1 MNNDLKLTIVVPIYN
16 VERYIN
22 KCIDSII
29 HQSYKNLEI
38 ILVDDGSP
46 DKCGEIIDEYS
57 RIDKRIHVIHKS
69 NGGLSSARN
78 AGLDIASGDF
88 IGFVDSDDYIDY
100 NMYEELFDV
109 IKCHDV
115 DIVYSN
121 FQTEYLDGRIEGCG
135 KNSGQIYIRSS
146 LDVLRDMMWDKL
158 NCSSCTKLFK
168 RTVFSEYKFP
178 ENNIY
183 EDRIAM
189 HMWILQCKQVA
200 WVDKVFYHYVE
211 RSSSLCHLITPLNRY
226 HYFMAEFS
234 RIEFIEKHL
243 LFEGEE
249 LLEVRNR
256 LIRICF
262 FTFEEFV
269 LLTKPRCFQKPIK
282 HMRAK
287 FKTLLKFPSRELEVF
302 YRKRIRKI
310 VYFWP
315 IYYWRHFS

>member
-121 FQTEYLDGRIEGCG
+121 FQTEYLDGRIEGCD

>member
-1 MNNDLKLTIVVPIYN
+1 MSF
-16 VERYIN
+16 
-22 KCIDSII
+22 DSRVKVLHLPVANASI
-29 HQSYKNLEI
+29 
-38 ILVDDGSP
+38 
-46 DKCGEIIDEYS
+46 
-57 RIDKRIHVIHKS
+57 
-69 NGGLSSARN
+69 ARN
-78 AGLDIASGDF
+78 AGLDIASAPYV
-88 IGFVDSDDYIDY
+88 GFVDSDDYIDY

-121 FQTEYLDGRIEGCG
+121 FQTEYLDGRIEGCD

-211 RSSSLCHLITPLNRY
+211 RSSSICHLITPLNRY

>member
-1 MNNDLKLTIVVPIYN
+1 MVSVIIPVYK
-16 VERYIN
+16 VEKYLDRCVESVCN
-22 KCIDSII
+22 
-29 HQSYKNLEI
+29 QTYKDIEI
-38 ILVDDGSP
+38 ILVDDGGI
-46 DKCGEIIDEYS
+46 DKCPQKCDEWRKKDQ
-57 RIDKRIHVIHKS
+57 RIKVIHQK
-69 NGGLSSARN
+69 NMGLSEARN
-78 AGLDIASGDF
+78 SGLESSCGEYVIY
-88 IGFVDSDDYIDY
+88 VDSDDYIDY

>member
-1 MNNDLKLTIVVPIYN
+1 M
-16 VERYIN
+16 
-22 KCIDSII
+22 
-29 HQSYKNLEI
+29 
-38 ILVDDGSP
+38 
-46 DKCGEIIDEYS
+46 
-57 RIDKRIHVIHKS
+57 
-69 NGGLSSARN
+69 
-78 AGLDIASGDF
+78 
-88 IGFVDSDDYIDY
+88 
-100 NMYEELFDV
+100 

-189 HMWILQCKQVA
+189 HMWILQCKQGA

>member
-1 MNNDLKLTIVVPIYN
+1 MSF
-16 VERYIN
+16 
-22 KCIDSII
+22 DSRVKVLHLPVANASI
-29 HQSYKNLEI
+29 
-38 ILVDDGSP
+38 
-46 DKCGEIIDEYS
+46 
-57 RIDKRIHVIHKS
+57 
-69 NGGLSSARN
+69 ARN
-78 AGLDIASGDF
+78 AGLDIASAPYV
-88 IGFVDSDDYIDY
+88 GFVDSDDYIDY

-211 RSSSLCHLITPLNRY
+211 RSSSPVSYTHL
-226 HYFMAEFS
+226 E
-234 RIEFIEKHL
+234 
-243 LFEGEE
+243 
-249 LLEVRNR
+249 
-256 LIRICF
+256 
-262 FTFEEFV
+262 
-269 LLTKPRCFQKPIK
+269 
-282 HMRAK
+282 
-287 FKTLLKFPSRELEVF
+287 
-302 YRKRIRKI
+302 
-310 VYFWP
+310 
-315 IYYWRHFS
+315 

>member
-1 MNNDLKLTIVVPIYN
+1 
-16 VERYIN
+16 
-22 KCIDSII
+22 
-29 HQSYKNLEI
+29 
-38 ILVDDGSP
+38 
-46 DKCGEIIDEYS
+46 
-57 RIDKRIHVIHKS
+57 
-69 NGGLSSARN
+69 
-78 AGLDIASGDF
+78 
-88 IGFVDSDDYIDY
+88 
-100 NMYEELFDV
+100 
-109 IKCHDV
+109 
-115 DIVYSN
+115 
-121 FQTEYLDGRIEGCG
+121 
-135 KNSGQIYIRSS
+135 
-146 LDVLRDMMWDKL
+146 
-158 NCSSCTKLFK
+158 
-168 RTVFSEYKFP
+168 
-178 ENNIY
+178 
-183 EDRIAM
+183 M

-269 LLTKPRCFQKPIK
+269 LLTKPRCFQKPIR

>member
-1 MNNDLKLTIVVPIYN
+1 M
-16 VERYIN
+16 
-22 KCIDSII
+22 
-29 HQSYKNLEI
+29 
-38 ILVDDGSP
+38 
-46 DKCGEIIDEYS
+46 
-57 RIDKRIHVIHKS
+57 
-69 NGGLSSARN
+69 
-78 AGLDIASGDF
+78 
-88 IGFVDSDDYIDY
+88 
-100 NMYEELFDV
+100 
-109 IKCHDV
+109 
-115 DIVYSN
+115 
-121 FQTEYLDGRIEGCG
+121 DGRIEGCD

-211 RSSSLCHLITPLNRY
+211 RSSSICHLITPLNRY

-262 FTFEEFV
+262 
-269 LLTKPRCFQKPIK
+269 LLLRSLSF
-282 HMRAK
+282 
-287 FKTLLKFPSRELEVF
+287 
-302 YRKRIRKI
+302 
-310 VYFWP
+310 
-315 IYYWRHFS
+315 

>member
-1 MNNDLKLTIVVPIYN
+1 MEKISVIVPYYN
-16 VERYIN
+16 SSIFLLR
-22 KCIDSII
+22 KCLFSLIA
-29 HQSYKNLEI
+29 QTYKNIEI
-38 ILVDDGSP
+38 MVVIDG
-46 DKCGEIIDEYS
+46 DTKNIDNLKEYFS
-57 RIDKRIHVIHKS
+57 SKDKRIRFVNITH
-69 NGGLSSARN
+69 GGVSVARN
-78 AGLDIASGDF
+78 YGITHTDGKYIV
-88 IGFVDSDDYIDY
+88 FVDSDDYIDY

-121 FQTEYLDGRIEGCG
+121 FQTEYLDGRIEGCD

-211 RSSSLCHLITPLNRY
+211 RSSSICHLITPLNRY

>member
-1 MNNDLKLTIVVPIYN
+1 MISVIVPIYN

-121 FQTEYLDGRIEGCG
+121 FQTEYLDGRIEGCD

-211 RSSSLCHLITPLNRY
+211 RSSSICHLITPLNRY

>member
-1 MNNDLKLTIVVPIYN
+1 ML
-16 VERYIN
+16 
-22 KCIDSII
+22 
-29 HQSYKNLEI
+29 
-38 ILVDDGSP
+38 
-46 DKCGEIIDEYS
+46 
-57 RIDKRIHVIHKS
+57 
-69 NGGLSSARN
+69 N
-78 AGLDIASGDF
+78 A
-88 IGFVDSDDYIDY
+88 V
-100 NMYEELFDV
+100 
-109 IKCHDV
+109 
-115 DIVYSN
+115 
-121 FQTEYLDGRIEGCG
+121 
-135 KNSGQIYIRSS
+135 
-146 LDVLRDMMWDKL
+146 
-158 NCSSCTKLFK
+158 
-168 RTVFSEYKFP
+168 
-178 ENNIY
+178 
-183 EDRIAM
+183 
-189 HMWILQCKQVA
+189 
-200 WVDKVFYHYVE
+200 
-211 RSSSLCHLITPLNRY
+211 ITPLNRY